1 MDYVIQRGIKVNT
14 ITTDMMVPVFEYPE
28 LAIPMMKEGINPNVI
43 KYNGLSQIDLYPS
56 SFKSEEAK
64 QLLAQFPR
72 SIHFSIE
79 DINCETT
86 CSPGCSSAFKKFY
99 FKNGEF
105 VKMTKVN
112 RIGQGGF
119 GSVFKG
125 KFHGEEKAM
134 KCVLIGQIKH
144 QRMVEDA
151 VSDLE
156 KNISEIRTQMATTG
170 S

>member
-1 MDYVIQRGIKVNT
+1 MIPHFQ
-14 ITTDMMVPVFEYPE
+14 YPD
-28 LAIPMMKEGINPNVI
+28 LAVPMMEAGINPRVI
-43 KYNGLSQIDLYPS
+43 AYSGKSRIDLDPS

-79 DINCETT
+79 DINCEIT
-86 CSPGCSSAFKKFY
+86 CLPGCKSAFKRFY

-105 VKMTKVN
+105 VKMTDAN

-125 KFHGEEKAM
+125 LF
-134 KCVLIGQIKH
+134 
-144 QRMVEDA
+144 
-151 VSDLE
+151 
-156 KNISEIRTQMATTG
+156 
-170 S
+170 